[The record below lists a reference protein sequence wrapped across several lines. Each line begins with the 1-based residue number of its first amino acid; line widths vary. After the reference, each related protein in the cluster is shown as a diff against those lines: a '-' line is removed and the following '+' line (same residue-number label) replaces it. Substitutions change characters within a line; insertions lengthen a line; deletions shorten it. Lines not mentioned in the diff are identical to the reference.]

1 MTSGGFRGRNHLGE
15 GVLEDLLWTLSLRSR
30 MTGFAQGNNKARLQ
44 AGGGVPL
51 IGQNNILR
59 IYYGFLTH
67 NLRMNAAIH
76 GQAENDIREK
86 MLFYTP

>member
-1 MTSGGFRGRNHLGE
+1 MPG
-15 GVLEDLLWTLSLRSR
+15 
-30 MTGFAQGNNKARLQ
+30 LQ

-51 IGQNNILR
+51 IGQNNILQ
-59 IYYGFLTH
+59 IYYSFLTH
-67 NLRMNAAIH
+67 NLQMNAAIH

>member
-1 MTSGGFRGRNHLGE
+1 MEPPRRGGAGRLA
-15 GVLEDLLWTLSLRSR
+15 LDPIASL
-30 MTGFAQGNNKARLQ
+30 QGDNKARLQ

-59 IYYGFLTH
+59 IYYGLLTR

>member
-1 MTSGGFRGRNHLGE
+1 MEPPRRGGAGRLALNPIAALQ
-15 GVLEDLLWTLSLRSR
+15 DD
-30 MTGFAQGNNKARLQ
+30 NKARLQ